1 MYFGHIKIT
10 RPKTKGHDIF
20 TAWVRKDFEGLN
32 DFRALPL
39 WPTMCSLSLTASGHL
54 PDRPIFEGAN
64 SPTTFRAETALEK
77 RSIIVVPDMLANGGG
92 VNCSYFEWLKNLDHI
107 APGRKTKKY
116 SEKQNIKIME
126 TMGYKIPKTSPH
138 MKQLAGA
145 REIEIVCSG
154 LEEIMKEATKE
165 IPDEIKEF
173 NDNQKTDDFEL
184 NEVMYVP

>member
-1 MYFGHIKIT
+1 
-10 RPKTKGHDIF
+10 
-20 TAWVRKDFEGLN
+20 
-32 DFRALPL
+32 
-39 WPTMCSLSLTASGHL
+39 
-54 PDRPIFEGAN
+54 
-64 SPTTFRAETALEK
+64 
-77 RSIIVVPDMLANGGG
+77 
-92 VNCSYFEWLKNLDHI
+92 
-107 APGRKTKKY
+107 
-116 SEKQNIKIME
+116 
-126 TMGYKIPKTSPH
+126 